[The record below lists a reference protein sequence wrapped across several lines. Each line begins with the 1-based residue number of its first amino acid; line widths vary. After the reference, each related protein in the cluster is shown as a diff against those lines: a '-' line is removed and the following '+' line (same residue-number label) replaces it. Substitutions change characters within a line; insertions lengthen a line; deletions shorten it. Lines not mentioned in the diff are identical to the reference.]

1 MEAGEGLGCGP
12 GGGGGELL
20 VKYTVIGLVNNNAWP
35 RSLTVAGVIEG
46 DHNCVDDGGDA
57 PESAQRWASS
67 YDADDPAEAEDM
79 AHAAML
85 EEFDEGDEE

>member
-1 MEAGEGLGCGP
+1 M
-12 GGGGGELL
+12 
-20 VKYTVIGLVNNNAWP
+20 KYTVIGLVDSTTWP

-46 DHNCVDDGGDA
+46 EHPCVDDGGDA
-57 PESAQRWASS
+57 PESAQRWAAI

-85 EEFDEGDEE
+85 EEFEEGDEE